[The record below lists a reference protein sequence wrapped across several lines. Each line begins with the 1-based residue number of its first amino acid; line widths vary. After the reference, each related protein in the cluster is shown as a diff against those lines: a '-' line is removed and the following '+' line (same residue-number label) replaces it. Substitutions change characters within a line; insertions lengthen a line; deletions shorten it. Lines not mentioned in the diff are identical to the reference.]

1 MKQERG
7 FPHAWSVGEFLFFF
21 YALRVTDTFLNSSN
35 MKKAILIISSLL
47 AMQMAS
53 AQSLVV
59 EALDGTTQV
68 YDMAVV
74 SKLDFTTS
82 GSLKV
87 VKTDK
92 SEDVKSISETRKV
105 VFSAENVSAVSE
117 AESSASV
124 LKVYPNPAKNEIT
137 VEGAENDILI
147 FSANGNL
154 VSSTKAADKTVINV
168 SSFADGVYVLRSGK
182 SAARII
188 KTK

>member
-1 MKQERG
+1 MKLEKE
-7 FPHAWSVGEFLFFF
+7 FSHAWSVGKFPFFF
-21 YALRVTDTFLNSSN
+21 MHFGGRHIFNSSN

-68 YDMAVV
+68 YDMAAV

-92 SEDVKSISETRKV
+92 SEDVKSISATRKV
-105 VFSAENVSAVSE
+105 VFSAEDAPATAI
-117 AESSASV
+117 AETSSDV
-124 LKVYPNPAKNEIT
+124 FKVYPNPAKNEIT

-168 SSFADGVYVLRSGK
+168 SSLADGVYVLRSGK

>member
-1 MKQERG
+1 M
-7 FPHAWSVGEFLFFF
+7 L
-21 YALRVTDTFLNSSN
+21 L
-35 MKKAILIISSLL
+35 ILSSLL
-47 AMQMAS
+47 VIQTLS

-68 YDMAVV
+68 YDMAAVK
-74 SKLDFTTS
+74 KLDVTTS
-82 GSLKV
+82 GSLTGL
-87 VKTDK
+87 KTDGTADTK
-92 SEDVKSISETRKV
+92 AISKTRKV
-105 VFSAENVSAVSE
+105 VFSTENVSAVFE
-117 AESSASV
+117 ADSKASV

-154 VSSTKAADKTVINV
+154 VSTTKAADKTVINV
-168 SSFADGVYVLRSGK
+168 SSLADGVYVLRSGD

>member
-1 MKQERG
+1 
-7 FPHAWSVGEFLFFF
+7 
-21 YALRVTDTFLNSSN
+21 

-47 AMQMAS
+47 AMQIAS
-53 AQSLVV
+53 ASSLVV

-68 YDMAVV
+68 YDMAAV

-87 VKTDK
+87 LKTDGTADTK
-92 SEDVKSISETRKV
+92 AISTTRKV
-105 VFSAENVSAVSE
+105 VFSAEDAPTTANSE
-117 AESSASV
+117 ASASV

-137 VEGAENDILI
+137 VEGASDDILI

-154 VSSTKAADKTVINV
+154 VSRAKAAARAVINV
-168 SSFADGVYVLRSGK
+168 SSLADGIYILRSGD

>member
-1 MKQERG
+1 
-7 FPHAWSVGEFLFFF
+7 
-21 YALRVTDTFLNSSN
+21 
-35 MKKAILIISSLL
+35 MKKAILFLSLLL
-47 AMQMAS
+47 AMQMVSAS
-53 AQSLVV
+53 ILVV
-59 EALDGTTQV
+59 EALDGTMQV
-68 YDMAVV
+68 YDMGVV

-92 SEDVKSISETRKV
+92 SEDLKTISATRKV

-147 FSANGNL
+147 FSANGGL
-154 VSSTKAADKTVINV
+154 VSTTKAADKAVINV
-168 SSFADGVYVLRSGK
+168 SSLADGVYVLRSGK

>member
-1 MKQERG
+1 
-7 FPHAWSVGEFLFFF
+7 
-21 YALRVTDTFLNSSN
+21 

-68 YDMAVV
+68 YDMAAV

-92 SEDVKSISETRKV
+92 SEDLKTISATRKV

-117 AESSASV
+117 ADSKASS
-124 LKVYPNPAKNEIT
+124 LKVYPNPAKNEII
-137 VEGAENDILI
+137 VEGANNDIFI

-154 VSSTKAADKTVINV
+154 ISRIKAEDKVVINV
-168 SSFADGVYVLRSGK
+168 SSFTNGVYILRSGD
-182 SAARII
+182 SAVRII
-188 KTK
+188 KSK

>member
-1 MKQERG
+1 M
-7 FPHAWSVGEFLFFF
+7 L
-21 YALRVTDTFLNSSN
+21 L
-35 MKKAILIISSLL
+35 ILSSLL
-47 AMQMAS
+47 VIQTLS

-87 VKTDK
+87 LKTDGTADTK
-92 SEDVKSISETRKV
+92 AISETRKV
-105 VFSAENVSAVSE
+105 VFSAEDAPITAIS
-117 AESSASV
+117 ESSKASA

-137 VEGAENDILI
+137 VEGANDDILI
-147 FSANGNL
+147 FSANGGL
-154 VSSTKAADKTVINV
+154 VSTTKTADKAVVNV
-168 SSFADGVYVLRSGK
+168 SSLADGVYVLRSGK

>member
-1 MKQERG
+1 
-7 FPHAWSVGEFLFFF
+7 
-21 YALRVTDTFLNSSN
+21 
-35 MKKAILIISSLL
+35 
-47 AMQMAS
+47 MQIAS
-53 AQSLVV
+53 ASSLVV

-68 YDMAVV
+68 YDMAAV

-92 SEDVKSISETRKV
+92 TEDVKSISATRKV
-105 VFSAENVSAVSE
+105 VFSAEDAPATAI
-117 AESSASV
+117 AENSSASV

-137 VEGAENDILI
+137 VEGASDDILI
-147 FSANGNL
+147 FSANGGL
-154 VSSTKAADKTVINV
+154 VSSMKAADKAVINV
-168 SSFADGVYVLRSGK
+168 SSLADGVYVLRSGK

>member
-1 MKQERG
+1 
-7 FPHAWSVGEFLFFF
+7 
-21 YALRVTDTFLNSSN
+21 
-35 MKKAILIISSLL
+35 MKKAILFLSLLL
-47 AMQMAS
+47 AMQMVSAS
-53 AQSLVV
+53 ILVV
-59 EALDGTTQV
+59 EALDGTMQV
-68 YDMAVV
+68 YDMGVV

-92 SEDVKSISETRKV
+92 SEDVKSISATRKV

-147 FSANGNL
+147 FSANGGL
-154 VSSTKAADKTVINV
+154 VSTTKAADKAVINV
-168 SSFADGVYVLRSGK
+168 SSLADGVYVLRSGD

>member
-1 MKQERG
+1 MK
-7 FPHAWSVGEFLFFF
+7 
-21 YALRVTDTFLNSSN
+21 RVLL
-35 MKKAILIISSLL
+35 ILSSLL
-47 AMQMAS
+47 VIQTLS

-87 VKTDK
+87 LKTDGTADTK
-92 SEDVKSISETRKV
+92 AISETRKV
-105 VFSAENVSAVSE
+105 VFSAEDAPSTAI
-117 AESSASV
+117 AETSAST

-137 VEGAENDILI
+137 VEGANDDILI
-147 FSANGNL
+147 FSANGSL
-154 VSSTKAADKTVINV
+154 VSTTKAADKAVINV
-168 SSFADGVYVLRSGK
+168 SSLADGVYVLRSGD
-182 SAARII
+182 SSARII

>member
-1 MKQERG
+1 MKRM
-7 FPHAWSVGEFLFFF
+7 L
-21 YALRVTDTFLNSSN
+21 L
-35 MKKAILIISSLL
+35 ILSSLL
-47 AMQMAS
+47 VIQTLS

-74 SKLDFTTS
+74 KKLDFTTS

-117 AESSASV
+117 ADSKASV

-137 VEGAENDILI
+137 VEGANADILI

-168 SSFADGVYVLRSGK
+168 SSLADGVYVLRSGD

>member
-1 MKQERG
+1 
-7 FPHAWSVGEFLFFF
+7 
-21 YALRVTDTFLNSSN
+21 

-47 AMQMAS
+47 AMQIAS
-53 AQSLVV
+53 ASSLVV

-68 YDMAVV
+68 YDMAAV

-87 VKTDK
+87 LKTDGTADTK
-92 SEDVKSISETRKV
+92 AISTTRKV
-105 VFSAENVSAVSE
+105 VFSAEDAPTTAISE
-117 AESSASV
+117 ASASV
-124 LKVYPNPAKNEIT
+124 LKVYPNPAKSEIT

-147 FSANGNL
+147 FSANGGL
-154 VSSTKAADKTVINV
+154 VFTTKAADKAVINV
-168 SSFADGVYVLRSGK
+168 SSLADGVYILRSGK

>member
-1 MKQERG
+1 MNFERE
-7 FPHAWSVGEFLFFF
+7 FSHVWSVGEFLFFF
-21 YALRVTDTFLNSSN
+21 MHFGGRHIFNSSN

-47 AMQMAS
+47 AMQIAS

-92 SEDVKSISETRKV
+92 SEDVKAISATRKV

-117 AESSASV
+117 ADSKASV

-137 VEGAENDILI
+137 VEGANADILI
-147 FSANGNL
+147 FSANGGL
-154 VSSTKAADKTVINV
+154 VSTTKAADKAVINV
-168 SSFADGVYVLRSGK
+168 SSLADGVYVLRSGK

>member
-1 MKQERG
+1 MKRM
-7 FPHAWSVGEFLFFF
+7 L
-21 YALRVTDTFLNSSN
+21 L
-35 MKKAILIISSLL
+35 ILSSLL
-47 AMQMAS
+47 VIQTLS

-87 VKTDK
+87 LKTDGTADTK
-92 SEDVKSISETRKV
+92 AISETRKV
-105 VFSAENVSAVSE
+105 VFSAEDAPITAIS
-117 AESSASV
+117 ESSKASA

-137 VEGAENDILI
+137 VEGASDDILI
-147 FSANGNL
+147 FSANGGL
-154 VSSTKAADKTVINV
+154 VSTTKAADKAVINV
-168 SSFADGVYVLRSGK
+168 SSLADGVYVLRSGK

>member
-1 MKQERG
+1 MKR
-7 FPHAWSVGEFLFFF
+7 
-21 YALRVTDTFLNSSN
+21 ALL
-35 MKKAILIISSLL
+35 ILSLL
-47 AMQMAS
+47 LVIQMLS

-68 YDMAVV
+68 YDMAAVK
-74 SKLDFTTS
+74 KLDFTTS

-87 VKTDK
+87 LKTDGTADTK
-92 SEDVKSISETRKV
+92 AISATRKV
-105 VFSAENVSAVSE
+105 VFSAEDAPTTAIS
-117 AESSASV
+117 ESSKISA
-124 LKVYPNPAKNEIT
+124 LKVYPNPARSEIT

-154 VSSTKAADKTVINV
+154 VSTTKAADRAVINV
-168 SSFADGVYVLRSGK
+168 SSLADGVYVLRSGD

>member
-1 MKQERG
+1 
-7 FPHAWSVGEFLFFF
+7 
-21 YALRVTDTFLNSSN
+21 
-35 MKKAILIISSLL
+35 
-47 AMQMAS
+47 MQIAS

-92 SEDVKSISETRKV
+92 SEDVKSISATRKV
-105 VFSAENVSAVSE
+105 VFSTENVSAVSE
-117 AESSASV
+117 ADSKASV

-137 VEGAENDILI
+137 VEGANDDILI
-147 FSANGNL
+147 FSANGSL
-154 VSSTKAADKTVINV
+154 VSTTKAADKAVINV
-168 SSFADGVYVLRSGK
+168 SSLADGVYVLRSGD
-182 SAARII
+182 SSARII

>member
-1 MKQERG
+1 
-7 FPHAWSVGEFLFFF
+7 
-21 YALRVTDTFLNSSN
+21 
-35 MKKAILIISSLL
+35 MKKAILFLSLLL
-47 AMQMAS
+47 AMQMVSAS
-53 AQSLVV
+53 ILVV
-59 EALDGTTQV
+59 EALDGTMQV
-68 YDMAVV
+68 YDMGVV

-92 SEDVKSISETRKV
+92 SEDLKTISATRKV

-137 VEGAENDILI
+137 VEGANDDILI
-147 FSANGNL
+147 FSANGSL
-154 VSSTKAADKTVINV
+154 VSTTKAADKAVINV
-168 SSFADGVYVLRSGK
+168 SSLADGVYVLRSGK

>member
-1 MKQERG
+1 MKRM
-7 FPHAWSVGEFLFFF
+7 L
-21 YALRVTDTFLNSSN
+21 L
-35 MKKAILIISSLL
+35 ILSSLL
-47 AMQMAS
+47 VIQTLS

-105 VFSAENVSAVSE
+105 VFSTENVSAVSE
-117 AESSASV
+117 ADSKASV

-137 VEGAENDILI
+137 VEGANADILI
-147 FSANGNL
+147 FSANGGL
-154 VSSTKAADKTVINV
+154 VSTTKAADKAVINV
-168 SSFADGVYVLRSGK
+168 SSLADGIYVLRSGD